1 MKNSSTLRETSFL
14 LNDGVQ
20 RGQCW
25 SLRGR
30 APMETCPEC
39 CWKTG
44 ASWSLPHTL
53 TLKISLRLSFRPQS
67 LRPGSSSCYFACHFK
82 SRQAT
87 WASVWLEIWGRG
99 ALGKSML
106 HQLRGT
112 SSGGTPRHHTS
123 PVSSAWKSSS
133 ISTLPCTLETH
144 TEKNLLNVMRNNEF
158 EDVQTNG
165 GNFYLCDCSWQQS
178 RLDSVRVACS
188 TCTVSW
194 PGTTKYSIKFLV
206 WTSLLSHGQISL
218 SYTVRGDNCT
228 LLLKTNRV
236 LKKK

>member
-1 MKNSSTLRETSFL
+1 MKHPSFWMMAC
-14 LNDGVQ
+14 
-20 RGQCW
+20 RGG
-25 SLRGR
+25 SAGHSEGGL
-30 APMETCPEC
+30 P
-39 CWKTG
+39 WKLALSAVG
-44 ASWSLPHTL
+44 KLGLPGSLPHTL

-106 HQLRGT
+106 HQLGGT

-144 TEKNLLNVMRNNEF
+144 AEKNLLNVMRNNEF